1 VRFQAVPPQRTG
13 RKPFGNLAVAHPCN
27 SRRPVVQ
34 LPAAW
39 QIPPMDSAGPPPDP
53 RAERLKQ
60 ALRDNLRRRKARDRA
75 TAADRAPPA
84 ED

>member
-1 VRFQAVPPQRTG
+1 
-13 RKPFGNLAVAHPCN
+13 
-27 SRRPVVQ
+27 
-34 LPAAW
+34 
-39 QIPPMDSAGPPPDP
+39 MDSAGPPPDP